1 MVGTEPI
8 VSKLASAPSYRPLP
22 SVWDGDDSELLD
34 RMLRFYPHKLPER
47 VLDATANE
55 RRFWRGKGWPV
66 IALDLNPAYRPD
78 VLGDCTCLP
87 FSNSSFDVVVYDP
100 PHIPNQ
106 GQDRTKDF
114 QERFGLR
121 LKSSKETGYNLSFMY
136 LPFVKEASRVLRPDG
151 VLLCKVTD
159 YVHNHRL
166 QWAHID
172 LIQAAVTVGLCPCD
186 CIVKIRQ
193 GPIIDPKWKM
203 AHHARRHHCY
213 WIVFRKSNKC
223 E

>member
-1 MVGTEPI
+1 MVATEPAT
-8 VSKLASAPSYRPLP
+8 SELTSAPSYSPLP

-55 RRFWRGKGWPV
+55 RRFWRGNGWPV

-87 FSNSSFDVVVYDP
+87 FSNSSFDAVVYDP

-121 LKSSKETGYNLSFMY
+121 LKSSKETGYTLSFMY

-151 VLLCKVTD
+151 VLFCKVTD

-172 LIQAAVTVGLCPCD
+172 LIQAAVTVGLRPCD

-193 GPIIDPKWKM
+193 GPIIDPKWKR

-213 WIVFRKSNKC
+213 WIVFRKSSKC